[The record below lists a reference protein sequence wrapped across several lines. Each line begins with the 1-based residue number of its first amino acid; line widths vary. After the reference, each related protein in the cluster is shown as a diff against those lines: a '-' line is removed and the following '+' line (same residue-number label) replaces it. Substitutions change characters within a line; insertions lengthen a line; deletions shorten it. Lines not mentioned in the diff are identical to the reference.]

1 MTKTYSVNYTE
12 VGYGVMYV
20 DASSP
25 EEAVKLLEE
34 GCGHCDT
41 IDYDNFEI
49 NWDILYDED
58 NNDTP
63 FDWSDVELWKD
74 AYNTQWAYLKE
85 EQADLFDKWI
95 DIHPRIGDPEYA
107 LKQELTER
115 IYKEA
120 ARYANEQIHLIN
132 NPIEN
137 PEDIGC

>member
-34 GCGHCDT
+34 GYGECDT
-41 IDYDNFEI
+41 VNYDNFEI

-63 FDWSDVELWKD
+63 FDWNDVEAWKD
-74 AYNTQWAYLKE
+74 AYDTQVAYLKE
-85 EQADLFDKWI
+85 EQSDLFDKWVEI
-95 DIHPRIGDPEYA
+95 SPRIGDPEYA
-107 LKQELTER
+107 LKEEILSR
-115 IYKEA
+115 INKEA
-120 ARYANEQIHLIN
+120 VRYANEQIHLLN

>member
-12 VGYGVMYV
+12 VAYGVMYV
-20 DASSP
+20 EASSP
-25 EEAVKLLEE
+25 EEAVKLLAE
-34 GCGHCDT
+34 GHGDCDT
-41 IDYDNFEI
+41 IDYGNFEI

-63 FDWSDVELWKD
+63 FDWNDVEAWKD
-74 AYNTQWAYLKE
+74 AYNTQVTYLKE

-95 DIHPRIGDPEYA
+95 NIAPRIGDPEYA
-107 LKQELTER
+107 LKEEITER

-120 ARYANEQIHLIN
+120 ARYANEQIHLLN